1 VGEASRWRQGRRRRI
16 ASVGRGAGDWPRGR
30 GLVVEAREGVGRRRW
45 WGGDD
50 GSSGCGIW
58 WEREREQERACVG
71 RESET
76 AWSDAVSLNRLISDD
91 VSDSCGM

>member
-1 VGEASRWRQGRRRRI
+1 MEPGTG
-16 ASVGRGAGDWPRGR
+16 
-30 GLVVEAREGVGRRRW
+30 REGVGWSSKPGRGSDVGD
-45 WGGDD
+45 GGAATT
-50 GSSGCGIW
+50 GRVAAAYGGR
-58 WEREREQERACVG
+58 EREREQERACVG